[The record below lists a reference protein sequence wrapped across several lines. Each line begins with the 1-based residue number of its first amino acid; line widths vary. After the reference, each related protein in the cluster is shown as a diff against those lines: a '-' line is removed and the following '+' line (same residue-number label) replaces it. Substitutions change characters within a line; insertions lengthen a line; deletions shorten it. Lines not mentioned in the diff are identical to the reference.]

1 MGWSDLEVKPSE
13 VMGHAENLLTDRH
26 SGGFDSARITRER
39 EDIAR
44 GHLETALMQ
53 KGDLAQYVDDAGGPD
68 ALLNEMQENATL
80 QPRLEQGIALAF
92 LAKFAGDDAVIPSG
106 RTAEREKGFQD
117 ELENWAAAFGR
128 IAAQVLGY
136 TDTASEGFGGGLSNT
151 YDRYD

>member
-1 MGWSDLEVKPSE
+1 MAWPNLEVKPSE
-13 VMGHAENLLTDRH
+13 VIGHAENLLTDRQ
-26 SGGFDSARITRER
+26 SGGFDPDRITRER
-39 EDIAR
+39 KDIAR

-68 ALLNEMQENATL
+68 ALLDEMQENATL
-80 QPRLEQGIALAF
+80 RPRLEQGIALAF
-92 LAKFAGDDAVIPSG
+92 LAKFAEDEAVIPSG

-117 ELENWAAAFGR
+117 ELENWAEGFGR

-136 TDTASEGFGGGLSNT
+136 TDTASEGFGGGLSNI

>member
-1 MGWSDLEVKPSE
+1 MAWSDLEVKAAE
-13 VMGHAENLLTDRH
+13 VKGHAENLLTDRL
-26 SGGFDSARITRER
+26 SGDFDPALVTRER
-39 EDIAR
+39 ENIAR

-53 KGDLAQYVDDAGGPD
+53 KGGLAQYVDDAGGPD
-68 ALLNEMQENATL
+68 ALLDEMQGNATL
-80 QPRLEQGIALAF
+80 RPRLEQGIALAF
-92 LAKFAGDDAVIPSG
+92 LAKFAEDAAVIPSG

-117 ELENWAAAFGR
+117 ELENWAEGFGR

>member
-1 MGWSDLEVKPSE
+1 MAWSDLKVKDAE
-13 VMGHAENLLTDRH
+13 AKGHAENLLTDRQ
-26 SGGFDSARITRER
+26 SGAFDSGLITPER

-68 ALLNEMQENATL
+68 ALLDEMQGNATL
-80 QPRLEQGIALAF
+80 RPRLEQGIALAF
-92 LAKFAGDDAVIPSG
+92 LAKFAEDDAVIASG

-117 ELENWAAAFGR
+117 ELENWADGFGR

-136 TDTASEGFGGGLSNT
+136 TDIASEGFGGGLSNA

>member
-1 MGWSDLEVKPSE
+1 MAWSDLKVKLSEVK
-13 VMGHAENLLTDRH
+13 GHAENLLTDRQ
-26 SGGFDSARITRER
+26 SGGFDPGLIDRART
-39 EDIAR
+39 DIAR

-68 ALLNEMQENATL
+68 ALLDEMQENATL

-92 LAKFAGDDAVIPSG
+92 LAKFAGDEAVIPSG
-106 RTAEREKGFQD
+106 R
-117 ELENWAAAFGR
+117 NWAEGFGR

-136 TDTASEGFGGGLSNT
+136 TDTASECFGGGLSNT

>member
-13 VMGHAENLLTDRH
+13 VKGHAENLLTDRQT
-26 SGGFDSARITRER
+26 GTFDTGLIDRART
-39 EDIAR
+39 DIAR

-53 KGDLAQYVDDAGGPD
+53 SGDLAQYVDDAGGPD
-68 ALLNEMQENATL
+68 ALLDEMQGNATL

-92 LAKFAGDDAVIPSG
+92 LAKFAEDDAVIPGGPTS
-106 RTAEREKGFQD
+106 ERQQGFQD
-117 ELENWAAAFGR
+117 ELENWAAGFGR

-136 TDTASEGFGGGLSNT
+136 TGTASEGFGGGLSNT

>member
-1 MGWSDLEVKPSE
+1 MAWSDLDVKSSEVK
-13 VMGHAENLLTDRH
+13 GHAENLLTDWQ
-26 SGGFDSARITRER
+26 SGTFDTGLITPER

-53 KGDLAQYVDDAGGPD
+53 KGGLAQYVDDAGGPD
-68 ALLNEMQENATL
+68 ALLDEMQENDTL
-80 QPRLEQGIALAF
+80 RPRLEQGIAIAF
-92 LAKFAGDDAVIPSG
+92 LAKFAEDDAVLQGG

-117 ELENWAAAFGR
+117 ELENWAAGFGR

-151 YDRYD
+151 YNRYD